1 MVGGGFLGRKC
12 VGVKNEIVVGRH
24 PVGPWWKPWIII
36 WMFWVVEVWVLFSQ
50 TFAERQSVA
59 ESLSVHLSLEEQS
72 DCPPKRAYP
81 YSLELNLTNFTYMEA
96 SVSPRSLLWGK
107 KDYLWGR
114 DLQLEGL
121 GEHGSWDAGLRGV
134 PRITFMM
141 VSPLWWLHLSLD
153 RGAVTPKHGRQSPL
167 APTAIDQ
174 RKTPVAPYTPLCGGC
189 QGTQKRLGS

>member
-81 YSLELNLTNFTYMEA
+81 YSLELNLTNLTYLEA
-96 SVSPRSLLWGK
+96 SVIPRKVSFEENKIICGVGIFSLKGWGSMEVGMLGSEGFQESPSWCFSLN
-107 KDYLWGR
+107 
-114 DLQLEGL
+114 
-121 GEHGSWDAGLRGV
+121 RG
-134 PRITFMM
+134 M
-141 VSPLWWLHLSLD
+141 V
-153 RGAVTPKHGRQSPL
+153 APKYGRQSPL

-174 RKTPVAPYTPLCGGC
+174 KKTSAAPNTPFPSLSGGC
-189 QGTQKRLGS
+189 QGTLKRQGS

>member
-1 MVGGGFLGRKC
+1 MFLLALSEMKLMVGGGFLGRKC

-96 SVSPRSLLWGK
+96 SVSPRKVSFEERKIICGVGIFSLKGWGSM
-107 KDYLWGR
+107 G
-114 DLQLEGL
+114 
-121 GEHGSWDAGLRGV
+121 AG
-134 PRITFMM
+134 M
-141 VSPLWWLHLSLD
+141 
-153 RGAVTPKHGRQSPL
+153 
-167 APTAIDQ
+167 
-174 RKTPVAPYTPLCGGC
+174 
-189 QGTQKRLGS
+189 LGSEEFQESPSWWFHLYDGYTFPWTGVQWLPNMEGRALWLPQPLTREKHL